1 MRFKKVDFD
10 LLYLGLLTKEQIKPL
25 SRWEGE
31 FGRTEIRTLKSVGL
45 KTKSVRRPLESG
57 GTSEELIFGK
67 DRGLIGE
74 YVDAFEKKPISYS
87 RESTLREGR
96 LFGYPECCA
105 RSFASHGYSPNG
117 LSEDD
122 QRILFHW
129 ACPGCKVTPRLLPDY
144 RAAYEEARGVQK
156 AHLLAKHGNPRV
168 AGVVPALGL
177 ASCLLLAGCGSKSTC
192 PVEKSDIHWMS
203 VEQDLDQDYLQD
215 QWEQHFSLNPGIRD
229 TDRNGVPDGPQL
241 AKGMWNIMEDPP
253 EWIDWLEF
261 NADQTRGL
269 YTCSKCGQTV
279 DMGFVEITN
288 TRKNISI
295 QVGFLALHFM
305 EHGSF
310 SYEGEEGVAGM
321 VNPVELDSVL
331 SE

>member
-1 MRFKKVDFD
+1 MRFKNVEFD
-10 LLYLGLLTKEQIKPL
+10 LLYLGLLTKERVKPL

-31 FGRTEIRTLKSVGL
+31 FGRTEIKALKSLGL
-45 KTKSVRRPLESG
+45 KTKSVKRPLESG

-67 DRGLIGE
+67 DGKLIGE
-74 YVDAFEKKPISYS
+74 YADAFEKKPISYS
-87 RESTLREGR
+87 RECTLLEGR

-117 LSEDD
+117 LSEED

-129 ACPGCKVTPRLLPDY
+129 ACPGCRVTPRLLPHY
-144 RAAYEEARGVQK
+144 RAAYEEAKGIQE
-156 AHLLAKHGNPRV
+156 AQLLAKHGNPRA

-177 ASCLLLAGCGSKSTC
+177 ASCLLLAGCGHKSTC
-192 PVEKSDIHWMS
+192 PAQKPDIHWLS
-203 VEQDLDQDYLQD
+203 VENDGDQDYLKD
-215 QWEQHFSLNPGIRD
+215 DWEEHFLLDPSCRD
-229 TDRNGVPDGPQL
+229 TDGNGLPDGPQL
-241 AKGMWNIMEDPP
+241 AASMWNTIQNYPDCVEVKYREM
-253 EWIDWLEF
+253 F
-261 NADQTRGL
+261 GL
-269 YTCSKCGQTV
+269 YTCSKCGKTV
-279 DMGFVEITN
+279 NMGYVEITN
-288 TRKNISI
+288 PQKDKSI
-295 QVGFLALHFM
+295 CVDFLALHFM